1 MTCVTAEEIALE
13 DHQGV
18 LQETLADNVRK
29 TMELESA
36 RVPMELFA
44 QMITCSAMEL
54 NSASLV
60 SVPATIL
67 LVLTAQIYA
76 MK

>member
-1 MTCVTAEEIALE
+1 MTCAMAKDIALE

-36 RVPMELFA
+36 RVPMELLA
-44 QMITCSAMEL
+44 QMTTCSAMEL

-60 SVPATIL
+60 SVPATIV
-67 LVLTAQIYA
+67 LV
-76 MK
+76 